1 MIPEEGHKFG
11 PYEILGR
18 LGGGAMGV
26 VFRAWDE
33 RLHREV
39 ALKLLQDEYQMPG
52 MRARF
57 LQEAR
62 AASALNH
69 PNICTI
75 FDIGEQE
82 GEPYLVME
90 LLEGQTLKE
99 RIAQGALSAEEIA
112 LYTRE
117 IADALALAHGKGI
130 VHRDIKPANIFLVR
144 KGERSYQAK
153 VLDFGLA
160 KIDLG
165 MQGGRLSRTLDLTVA
180 GATVGT
186 LSYMSPEQARGKP
199 LDSRS
204 DLFSLGVMMY
214 EMATR
219 RVPFQGS
226 TSALV
231 FVQLLGHAP
240 EPVQMW
246 NESIPRSLER
256 VILKLMMKD
265 REQRFQNAGEV
276 VAALERLNLK
286 PMLGWGRKGGEAPVP
301 LVKVMEPVGRAG
313 NGGQRVQRGASSSA
327 AQSTAVEPPMARA
340 TVNPA
345 LMAAAILEA
354 KAAAES
360 ELLLSEREEGGDDSR
375 SSDPLSEEIEIG
387 TERPEDQRAGED
399 AGEEIASPGTE
410 VIEEYLHREHDE
422 DLERYQGVIRGSG
435 GTWRSPVL
443 KAGLAGVALFAMLG
457 LGHVVRIGRLR
468 PRLLGH
474 GETLLLTDVKDRT
487 SFGGQ
492 GEVSG
497 ALTEGLEL
505 ALQGTGAVTVRGG
518 EAFRAGLRQIA
529 QDLNPGNTEAPA
541 RAVAQ
546 RVGAKAYLYGEL
558 TRSGDAYLL
567 SIEVLDTSSNDRLA
581 TLDARASDKAELPA
595 ILERLALE
603 LRMRFGE
610 SVRAKGVSGRQSTD
624 NLKALSSY
632 AEGEA
637 ARDRGDLQ
645 AALEAYRS
653 AVGADSHFVQPHLRM
668 AWIFSGQRA
677 EIAAAQEAQAGND
690 AASDAAPELKVMAA
704 ATRSLLATG
713 NLVQAEKEVEELTHM
728 AGLSSDALVY
738 SARLELAEGHAVE
751 ALESARQAYQA
762 DPFRAAAYQEAED
775 AMLELNHYGAALE
788 LATEARRMGLSG
800 ATQDELLVAYLQGD
814 AAALRR
820 ELADAG
826 SPTGRGGELPFR
838 NLYNYAMYLD
848 DTGHTAA
855 GALAWRTAGMAAAQ
869 LAGMESVE
877 AAMLAQGAL
886 DRAIVGDCEE
896 GMELAGAA
904 RPLPKGPK
912 ASFHLGVA
920 DALCGQLDAAEEIRS
935 ELLQRYSENTRVQE
949 RYLRSIGAAIALR
962 KRDPQTALQELA
974 QGREDSRDAS
984 SGLRSY
990 LDGLAEMEAGEP
1002 AIAIPE
1008 FQAILDHQGAGLLH
1022 GEALARTAAEQMA
1035 HASAPTARIGRRK
1048 GALTCCTERRK
1059 MIRDAGNLRGPA
1071 TADKQS

>member
-1 MIPEEGHKFG
+1 MIPEEGQKFG

-26 VFRAWDE
+26 VFRAWDA

-39 ALKLLQDEYQMPG
+39 ALKLLQDQYQMPG

-112 LYTRE
+112 LYARE
-117 IADALALAHGKGI
+117 IADALGAAHAKGI

-144 KGERSYQAK
+144 EGERSYQAK

-165 MQGGRLSRTLDLTVA
+165 RHGGRLSRTLDMTVA
-180 GATVGT
+180 GSTVGT

-226 TSALV
+226 TSAMV
-231 FVQLLGHAP
+231 YVQLLGYAP

-256 VILKLMMKD
+256 VMLKLMTKD
-265 REQRFQNAGEV
+265 REQRYQNAGDV
-276 VAALERLNLK
+276 VAALEKLNLR
-286 PMLGWGRKGGEAPVP
+286 PVLGWGRKGSDAPVP
-301 LVKVMEPVGRAG
+301 LVKVLEPVGNAG
-313 NGGQRVQRGASSSA
+313 NGVQRVVRGASATARRSI
-327 AQSTAVEPPMARA
+327 AVEPRIARVA
-340 TVNPA
+340 VNPA
-345 LMAAAILEA
+345 LLAAANLEA
-354 KAAAES
+354 EAGAMS
-360 ELLLSEREEGGDDSR
+360 EALLPGREGAKEDNSSMSLSGERN
-375 SSDPLSEEIEIG
+375 EISTG
-387 TERPEDQRAGED
+387 MREDQRAEED
-399 AGEEIASPGTE
+399 SCEEFARPSREVPG
-410 VIEEYLHREHDE
+410 EYLHREHDE
-422 DLERYQGVIRGSG
+422 ELQRYLGVTRRSS
-435 GTWRSPVL
+435 GTWTGLVL
-443 KAGLAGVALFAMLG
+443 KTGVTCITLFAMLG
-457 LGHVVRIGRLR
+457 LGHVVRSGRLR

-474 GETLLLTDVKDRT
+474 GETLLLTEVQDRT
-487 SFGGQ
+487 SFEGQ
-492 GEVSG
+492 ADVSG

-505 ALQGTGAVTVRGG
+505 ALQGTRAVTVRGG
-518 EAFRAGLRQIA
+518 EAFRSGLRQIA
-529 QDLNPGNTEAPA
+529 QESNAGNAEAPA
-541 RAVAQ
+541 RAVAR

-558 TRSGDAYLL
+558 TRSGDGYLL

-581 TLDARASDKAELPA
+581 TLEARASDKAELPE

-603 LRMRFGE
+603 LRVRFGE
-610 SVRAKGVSGRQSTD
+610 SVRAHGESERSSTGS
-624 NLKALSSY
+624 LEALSAY

-645 AALEAYRS
+645 GALEAYHS
-653 AVGADSHFVQPHLRM
+653 AVRADGHFVQPHLRM
-668 AWIFSGQRA
+668 AWIFADQRA
-677 EIAAAQEAQAGND
+677 EIAAAQEAQAASD
-690 AASDAAPELKVMAA
+690 AASGAAPELKMIAA

-713 NLVQAEKEVEELTHM
+713 NLVQANTEVEELAHI
-728 AGLSSDALVY
+728 AGSSSDALVY
-738 SARLELAEGHAVE
+738 RSRLELAEGDAMG
-751 ALESARQAYQA
+751 ALDSARQAYQA

-775 AMLELNHYGAALE
+775 AMLELNRYGAALE
-788 LATEARRMGLSG
+788 LSTETRRLGLSG
-800 ATQDELLVAYLQGD
+800 ATQDQLLVAYLRGD
-814 AAALRR
+814 QESLR
-820 ELADAG
+820 EQLADAG
-826 SPTGRGGELPFR
+826 SPTGQGGELPFR
-838 NLYNYAMYLD
+838 NLYNYALYLD
-848 DTGHTAA
+848 DTGHSAA
-855 GALAWRTAGMAAAQ
+855 GMLAWRTAGIAAGQ
-869 LAGMESVE
+869 LAGMDSVE

-886 DRAIVGDCEE
+886 DRAVAGDCEE
-896 GMELAGAA
+896 GMELAGDAK
-904 RPLPKGPK
+904 PLPKGRE

-920 DALCGQLDAAEEIRS
+920 DAMCGQLDAAEEIRS
-935 ELLQRYSENTRVQE
+935 ELLKRYSEDTRVQG

-962 KRDPQTALQELA
+962 KRDPQTALQELT
-974 QGREDSRDAS
+974 QGADDSRDAS

-990 LDGLAEMEAGEP
+990 LNGLAEMEEGEP

-1008 FQAILDHQGAGLLH
+1008 FQAILDHQGAGLLQ
-1022 GEALARTAAEQMA
+1022 GEALSRTAAEQMA
-1035 HASAPTARIGRRK
+1035 YASAPAARISRRK
-1048 GALTCCTERRK
+1048 GALACCTDRRK
-1059 MIRDAGNLRGPA
+1059 MIRDAGSLRSPA
-1071 TADKQS
+1071 TQDKQS